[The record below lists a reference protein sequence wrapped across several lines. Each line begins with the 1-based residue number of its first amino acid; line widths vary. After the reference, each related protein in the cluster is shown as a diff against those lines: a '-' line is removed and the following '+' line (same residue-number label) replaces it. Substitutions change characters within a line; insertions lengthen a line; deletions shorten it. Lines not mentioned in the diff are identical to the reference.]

1 MCGICGVWGSNNQE
15 IVEAMVSS
23 MHHRG
28 PDDRGTYAGKNGAIG
43 MARLSILDLSP
54 AAHQPMANPDGTV
67 RIVFNGEAY
76 NFPSE
81 KRRLEDAGYVFSS
94 RSDTEVVLRM
104 YEHYGDGF
112 LTRIRG
118 MFALAIYDQRQGD
131 RLLLARDQF
140 GMKPLLY
147 AKTDHGYVFASE
159 VKALLT
165 SGLIQRRI
173 DPVAL
178 RQLLTFG
185 SILQPRTILEGVKML
200 PPAHR
205 MIIENGSARVERY
218 WRLECDR
225 REGLRQAP
233 YEEQVAEMSRVLE
246 EAVRMQM
253 VSDVPL
259 GAFLSGGVDSST
271 LVAMMAK
278 AAGDRLRTFS
288 VGFESE
294 GTDIDESEDARRTA
308 EFLKTDHTHVLVTGA
323 QVRDK
328 IIDIASG
335 LDQPTIDGVN
345 AFFISLAARQ
355 AVTVA
360 ISGTG
365 GDELFAGY
373 PWFLTM
379 LAESARRP
387 QWSLTTAMRS
397 VLSAVAKSPLFDRL
411 SLLRGGGRLYQARM
425 SAGFLSRYAL
435 TYQIFNSFQTSRL
448 LSPDLRSRAQ
458 AGRAEANDLAPTDE
472 LHGGTVIE
480 RVTGLSLRGYMSNQL
495 LRDTDAAASANSL
508 EVRLP
513 FLDPMVVDTTLS
525 LPDRAKVSAA
535 TGPDIDRHVTYRDSG
550 AKRILIDLARP
561 LLPKD
566 FDLQP
571 KRGFAMPFDTWLRG
585 SLNDVF
591 MDTLAESSVKNRG
604 LLNPDVVGDV
614 RDEFLAGRRGWP
626 HPWLLMMLE
635 LWCRTVLDDAG
646 S

>member
-1 MCGICGVWGSNNQE
+1 MCGICGVWGKGNRDA
-15 IVEAMVSS
+15 VEAMVSS

-28 PDDRGTYAGKNGAIG
+28 PDDRGVYAGQNGAIG

-54 AAHQPMANPDGTV
+54 AAHQPMSNAGESV

-81 KRRLEDAGYVFSS
+81 KRQLEDMGYAFSS
-94 RSDTEVVLRM
+94 RSDTEVVLKM
-104 YEHYGDGF
+104 YEHYGDAF

-118 MFALAIYDQRQGD
+118 MFALAIYDQRQNH

-140 GMKPLLY
+140 GMKPLIY

-165 SGLIQRRI
+165 SGLIERRI

-185 SILQPRTILEGVKML
+185 SVLQPRTILEGVKML

-205 MIIENGSARVERY
+205 MILENGSARVERY
-218 WRLECDR
+218 WRLERDR
-225 REGLRQAP
+225 CEGLRQAP

-278 AAGDRLRTFS
+278 AAGDRLKTFS

-308 EFLKTDHTHVLVTGA
+308 EFLKTNHTHVRVTGA

-328 IIDIASG
+328 ILDIASG

-345 AFFISLAARQ
+345 AFFVSLAARQ

-379 LAESARRP
+379 LAESATRQRG
-387 QWSLTTAMRS
+387 SLATSARAVLAAAARS
-397 VLSAVAKSPLFDRL
+397 PIFDRFFL
-411 SLLRGGGRLYQARM
+411 VRGGGRLYQART
-425 SAGFLSRYAL
+425 SAGFVSRYAMK
-435 TYQIFNSFQTSRL
+435 YQIFNSFRSARL

-458 AGRAEANDLAPTDE
+458 AGRSEAHDLAPTDE
-472 LHGGTVIE
+472 LSGGSVIE
-480 RVTGLSLRGYMSNQL
+480 RVTGLSLRGYMNNQL

-513 FLDPMVVDTTLS
+513 FLDPLVVDTTLS

-535 TGPDIDRHVTYRDSG
+535 TGPHVDRHVTYRDSG

-561 LLPKD
+561 LLPED

-571 KRGFAMPFDTWLRG
+571 KRGFAMPFDSWLRG
-585 SLNDVF
+585 PLNDVF
-591 MDTLAESSVKNRG
+591 TDTLAESSVKNRG
-604 LLNPDVVGDV
+604 LLSPDVVLDV

-626 HPWLLMMLE
+626 QPWLLMMLE
-635 LWCRTVLDDAG
+635 LWCRTVLDDVG